1 MDAMIMTCD
10 ILRRNHRLVEAELLC
25 RRALSRG
32 HTETVL
38 RAMSNLLLDQ
48 IVSCLFLYRSY
59 ISQNETS
66 TQEKNDRVVSWNRVV
81 MDDFFSSKNDDKIFT
96 EKYVMK
102 HYDSDG
108 SIDFFLPKQ
117 SRREVEAYM
126 HMSSE
131 MSIARSKNDVLR
143 MTQLCRSMLNLNVER
158 DVILSH
164 LRDASKIGCRLAT
177 SETSAVSRAG
187 PEVTFSLQE
196 PYSYA
201 ECLSSLG
208 STYADLK
215 LLEEAAEYFD
225 KAASSFEIEQQD
237 FFRSGAEFYNAATM
251 YGELTRWN
259 EARVRFQRSIE
270 RRPDLSIAYCYL
282 GSISYMLRERDRGLK
297 EFKNCFDD
305 KNGMIGDQFYV
316 MRDALKEGTFQ
327 LDVKV
332 GE

>member
-1 MDAMIMTCD
+1 
-10 ILRRNHRLVEAELLC
+10 
-25 RRALSRG
+25 
-32 HTETVL
+32 
-38 RAMSNLLLDQ
+38 
-48 IVSCLFLYRSY
+48 
-59 ISQNETS
+59 
-66 TQEKNDRVVSWNRVV
+66 

-131 MSIARSKNDVLR
+131 MGIARSKNDVLR

-164 LRDASKIGCRLAT
+164 LEDASKIGCRIAT
-177 SETSAVSRAG
+177 SVFQDSSAISRTG
-187 PEVTFSLQE
+187 PEVIFSLQE